1 MIRSFFIF
9 VGGGLIGISLGSGV
23 GGWAVAGLLL
33 LGGALRLHRVL
44 KEGSHQETNDYQHP
58 ATGRFCHIC
67 GADGHAGERCDSG
80 LHS

>member
-9 VGGGLIGISLGSGV
+9 VSGCLCGLSGEGLG
-23 GGWAVAGLLL
+23 WTAAGLLVL
-33 LGGALRLHRVL
+33 ATSLSLHRVP
-44 KEGSHQETNDYQHP
+44 KENSHPEANEYRHP

-67 GADGHAGERCDSG
+67 GADGFAGERCDSG